1 MKNIILIIAYA
12 VVQFHSIN
20 TQINIK
26 QISTD
31 DKKPSGQFKIPTA
44 FLILLSPQHFLPDI
58 RSWIELLTMLYISF
72 SSHIPFSFY
81 VMYFS

>member
-1 MKNIILIIAYA
+1 MKNIVIIIAYA

-44 FLILLSPQHFLPDI
+44 FYLKII
-58 RSWIELLTMLYISF
+58 
-72 SSHIPFSFY
+72 
-81 VMYFS
+81 

>member
-1 MKNIILIIAYA
+1 MKNIVIIIAYA

-44 FLILLSPQHFLPDI
+44 FLLKDYLNHIFLFLLHSPYMH
-58 RSWIELLTMLYISF
+58 S
-72 SSHIPFSFY
+72 
-81 VMYFS
+81 